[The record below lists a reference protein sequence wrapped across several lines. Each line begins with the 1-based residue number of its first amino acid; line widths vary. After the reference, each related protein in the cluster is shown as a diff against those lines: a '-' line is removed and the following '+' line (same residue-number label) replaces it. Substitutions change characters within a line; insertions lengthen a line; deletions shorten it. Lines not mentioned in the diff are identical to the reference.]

1 MLQDLN
7 SGAGSG
13 NEKKETEMRNTVT
26 EKNQWDLVTDQME
39 ERKERC
45 QNPNVNQVEASKCF

>member
-1 MLQDLN
+1 
-7 SGAGSG
+7 
-13 NEKKETEMRNTVT
+13 MRNTLM

-45 QNPNVNQVEASKCF
+45 QNPNVNQVEASKCFQSSWQGFSPLAAL